1 MNLSRRRLLQT
12 SASTLVGGGLGATL
26 ALQDA
31 VAQTPEVPAAGMNGP
46 LRDLAT
52 FFSLAPLSNNFT
64 GSGEL
69 MTFGDLALRLEQ
81 VGVDLNAI
89 AEPEEKRR
97 QLGLAT
103 LPVPFAELVRASFQ
117 AEDPVALFGWN
128 AFDIDQ
134 SAYVMSDAMTL
145 TVLRGRFDVD
155 LIQRAWDE
163 NGYALVEQLGVPAAS
178 ISAEPSFD
186 VTTELGRLTLGK
198 ANNVAA
204 VDDRTLIYAS
214 SLAGLEGM
222 IESHRGDVES
232 LGVMSTFNRVVAATP
247 DALSGAVVLGPGAFV
262 APPAI
267 TAGESGIE
275 FSTTWEPGPL
285 PLLGLVGFASG
296 PELPE
301 TGSSEEPIPSGS
313 RQIAVRHFLTEAEL
327 DVAAKRTLLYLD
339 TQGSIT
345 MGLAWSEVFA
355 GWQVW
360 TDPENSAVISSIDLF
375 GNEGAWLQALYARDA
390 WYLYG

>member
-12 SASTLVGGGLGATL
+12 SATTLLGGGLGATL

-52 FFSLAPLSNNFT
+52 FFSLAMLSNNFT
-64 GSGEL
+64 SSGEL

-117 AEDPVALFGWN
+117 AENPVALFGWN
-128 AFDIDQ
+128 AFDIEQ
-134 SAYVMSDAMTL
+134 SAYVMSDAITL
-145 TVLRGRFDVD
+145 TVLRGRFEPD
-155 LIQRAWDE
+155 LIQRAWSE
-163 NGYALVEQLGVPAAS
+163 NGYAPVDQLGVPAAS
-178 ISAEPSFD
+178 LSAEPSFD
-186 VTTELGRLTLGK
+186 MTTELGRLTLGK
-198 ANNVAA
+198 ANNVAL

-222 IESHRGDVES
+222 LESHRGEIES
-232 LGVMSTFNRVVAATP
+232 LGVMSTYNQVVDAAP
-247 DALSGAVVLGPGAFV
+247 DALSGAVVLAPGAFV

-267 TAGESGIE
+267 TAGENGIE
-275 FSTTWEPGPL
+275 FSTSWEPGPL
-285 PLLGLVGFASG
+285 PVLGLVGFASG
-296 PELPE
+296 PGLPD
-301 TGSSEEPIPSGS
+301 TGSSEEPVPSGS

-327 DVAAKRTLLYLD
+327 DIAAKRTLLNLD
-339 TQGSIT
+339 TQGSIA
-345 MGLAWSEVFA
+345 MDRAWSEIFA

-360 TDPENSAVISSIDLF
+360 TDPENSAVVSSIDLF
-375 GNEGAWLQALYARDA
+375 GNEGVWLQTLYSRDA